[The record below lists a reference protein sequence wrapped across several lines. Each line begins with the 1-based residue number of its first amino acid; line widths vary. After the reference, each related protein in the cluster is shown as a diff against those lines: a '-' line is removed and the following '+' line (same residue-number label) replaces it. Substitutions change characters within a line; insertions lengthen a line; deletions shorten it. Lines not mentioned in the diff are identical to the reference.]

1 MHQCLE
7 CPPAGKACNGSIPA
21 QAFLCRE
28 ILHALHRRAAGHGA
42 RTWARSCSEQRPT
55 RATGPEPIVM
65 GEGAWLNAAALAA
78 DARSTHSRFAI
89 AVWSEEAASVS
100 RED

>member
-1 MHQCLE
+1 MARSLRR
-7 CPPAGKACNGSIPA
+7 P
-21 QAFLCRE
+21 
-28 ILHALHRRAAGHGA
+28 RRAAGHGA

-78 DARSTHSRFAI
+78 DARSTHSRFAMLCGQRRRPP
-89 AVWSEEAASVS
+89 WSDRGLRPLDYVS
-100 RED
+100 

>member
-1 MHQCLE
+1 MARSLRR
-7 CPPAGKACNGSIPA
+7 P
-21 QAFLCRE
+21 
-28 ILHALHRRAAGHGA
+28 RRAAGHGA

-89 AVWSEEAASVS
+89 SCVEAASVS
-100 RED
+100 R